1 MLEGTGFRKP
11 TGVFAHGFVTVNG
24 KKMSKSRGTFI
35 MARTYLDNLNPEYLR
50 YYYAAKL
57 SNKIVDLDLNL
68 EDFAQRVNSDVVGKV
83 VNLASRTAG
92 FIYKRFDAKLASEI
106 SEPELLAEFV
116 AAGDTIAQYYETR
129 DFSKAIKEIM
139 ALADKANAYIAD
151 KAPWQ
156 LIKQEGCE
164 AEAHLVCTMGI
175 NLFRILSVYLKP
187 VLPEMVAEVEKFLN
201 DDFNWDSYKTVLT
214 DHEINKFKP
223 LMQRVEMDKVEAMV
237 EASKKNLVL
246 AEEEKKEE
254 VVVDASV
261 EESAI
266 DLASD
271 KHLKD
276 EPIGEM
282 IAFDDF
288 AKIDLRIA
296 KIVKAEHVEGAKKL
310 LKLTLDVG
318 GETRQVFAGIK
329 SAYEPEQL
337 EGRLTVMVANLAPR
351 KMKFG
356 MSEGMVLAAGPGGSD
371 IFVLNPD
378 EGSEPGMR
386 VM

>member
-1 MLEGTGFRKP
+1 
-11 TGVFAHGFVTVNG
+11 
-24 KKMSKSRGTFI
+24 
-35 MARTYLDNLNPEYLR
+35 
-50 YYYAAKL
+50 
-57 SNKIVDLDLNL
+57 
-68 EDFAQRVNSDVVGKV
+68 
-83 VNLASRTAG
+83 
-92 FIYKRFDAKLASEI
+92 
-106 SEPELLAEFV
+106 
-116 AAGDTIAQYYETR
+116 
-129 DFSKAIKEIM
+129 M

-156 LIKQEGCE
+156 LVKQEGCE

-187 VLPEMVAEVEKFLN
+187 VLPDMIAEVEKFLN
-201 DDFNWDSYKTVLT
+201 DEFNWDSYKTVLT

-237 EASKKNLVL
+237 EASKQNLVV
-246 AEEEKKEE
+246 AEKEKE
-254 VVVDASV
+254 VVV
-261 EESAI
+261 EETPI

-356 MSEGMVLAAGPGGSD
+356 LSEGMVLAAGPGGSD